1 MTFSMNSRDYMQYVK
16 LVCKKIADSKD
27 YISEIDAATGDGDHW
42 VNMNMGFEAIAASAE
57 EFSEMRLSEMF
68 KQIGKKF
75 ISVVGGSSG
84 VLYGSAYIEAAKLS
98 ANLEV
103 LDETSLCTILEGM
116 VNAIMMRGNAKPG
129 DKTMIDAIYPAVQ
142 TYKLGLQE
150 KTDLTMLL
158 PAVKQAAIDGAEA
171 TKNMT
176 AVKGRAYY
184 QADKGIHHIDPGA
197 VTMSYQICILMDYLI
212 GKLEA

>member
-75 ISVVGGSSG
+75 ISVVGAVRPAFSM
-84 VLYGSAYIEAAKLS
+84 AAR
-98 ANLEV
+98 
-103 LDETSLCTILEGM
+103 ILRQPSCLRIWRCSTRRPCAPFSK
-116 VNAIMMRGNAKPG
+116 VW
-129 DKTMIDAIYPAVQ
+129 
-142 TYKLGLQE
+142 
-150 KTDLTMLL
+150 
-158 PAVKQAAIDGAEA
+158 
-171 TKNMT
+171 
-176 AVKGRAYY
+176 
-184 QADKGIHHIDPGA
+184 
-197 VTMSYQICILMDYLI
+197 
-212 GKLEA
+212 